1 MKRYIFI
8 LTFSVLFCLSIA
20 AVKAE
25 SLLVVNE
32 SGEVI
37 WKVLSS
43 TDSISLSIPK
53 KEDLKITDVVN
64 FDTTDDAI
72 ISLGK
77 ENGKISLSVDSI
89 SEGNK
94 SLDVTNW
101 QDDIIEVE
109 ERGETKKLAI
119 RINDGEFNIEQE
131 GITVTTNYP
140 INIDPKKNEI
150 SVQTPSG
157 NRFLSILPLD
167 AVRSAL
173 RAKVMTRFTGPK
185 ASLVEENSGELVY
198 VLTGEKV
205 LNILNIID
213 YPIEVK
219 TKVSVLTGEIV
230 HVEQPPWLK
239 VLSFLLS

>member
-1 MKRYIFI
+1 MKKFVFI
-8 LTFSVLFCLSIA
+8 LIFSILFCLSIPVA
-20 AVKAE
+20 KAE
-25 SLLVVNE
+25 SLLVVNKN
-32 SGEVI
+32 GEVV
-37 WKVLSS
+37 WKVLSI
-43 TDSISLSIPK
+43 TDSISLSIPQ
-53 KEDLKITDVVN
+53 KEDLKITDIVN
-64 FDTTDDAI
+64 FDATDDAI

-77 ENGKISLSVDSI
+77 EDGNISLNVDSI

-119 RINDGEFNIEQE
+119 RIQDGEFNIEQE
-131 GITVTTNYP
+131 GISVATDYP

-157 NRFLSILPLD
+157 NRFLSVLPVD
-167 AVRSAL
+167 AVRAVL
-173 RAKVMTRFTGPK
+173 RAKVMTRFTGQK
-185 ASLVEENSGELVY
+185 ASLIEEDSGELVY

-205 LNILNIID
+205 LNIFNLLD
-213 YPIEVK
+213 YPVEVK
-219 TKVSVLTGEIV
+219 TRVSVLTGEIV

-239 VLSFLLS
+239 VLSFLLG